1 MITLK
6 TSTNKITR
14 ETTVCAY
21 DAKGQYLCSETWSGT
36 GGRLAVALAGH
47 VRASAEQQ
55 QRRLNLAAASTTLRD
70 APASPNETRLLAERL

>member
-1 MITLK
+1 MLTLK
-6 TSTNKITR
+6 TTTNAALR
-14 ETTVCAY
+14 ETTVTAT
-21 DAKGQYLCSETWSGT
+21 DAKGHFLCCETWSGT
-36 GGRLAVALAGH
+36 GSRLAVALASH